1 MTRQELLLTVLACAE
16 GRPFSPVQIQKAL
29 FLISKRMPELV
40 TEGPG
45 YQFVPYDYGPFDSSV
60 YSDAAVLA
68 AQGEV
73 VISPS
78 GVGNWNTYA
87 VSDAGL
93 ESGQLS
99 MAFLSERAQTYL
111 KEVSDWVRAQ
121 SFASLVKAIYDAYPE
136 MRANSIF
143 RG

>member
-1 MTRQELLLTVLACAE
+1 
-16 GRPFSPVQIQKAL
+16 
-29 FLISKRMPELV
+29 MPELV